1 MSELEFQLP
10 TAIVFGVVLVIA
22 ALIWFAV
29 QLFRGGV
36 DVRRVAWLLVFRI
49 PLLVV
54 LMLLVARPVWTS
66 PDQTETSRD
75 QVAILI
81 DRSESMSVREGEQT
95 RYEQAVNF
103 ARDVVLP
110 AVDQTQLK
118 IRPILFSED
127 AREVSGEEIA
137 TASPDGAATNLGR
150 AIVQAVLGSESPP
163 LVAIALTDGIVTN
176 PADQSRA
183 VAALVTHGVPI
194 VSVGFGSQAGG
205 RVVMVDGVDAPS
217 LVEPGQSFRVAARL
231 RATGQELPPL
241 TLLLMRNGQLVDRRT
256 IQGFAGPRTWIESF
270 DVAAD
275 VEGTNTYTV
284 RLMQPADSSV
294 ALATAE
300 GAAVVRV
307 VSSSEIRVL
316 YVQGGLT
323 WDYKFVSLALSSDP
337 TIRLSGLSRTASTSK
352 FFENVQSDVDLVNGF
367 PSNLEDLSEFRVVVL
382 SNLRPG
388 DLTPHQQQLLAR
400 FCGELGGG
408 VLMIGG
414 PQTFNASWRNSR
426 LEELLP
432 VRFAVLPATLQSE
445 RFNIRLTP
453 AALAH
458 PVFQLSE
465 QSDAREAWRMLPTF
479 SYPATVEGVKPGA
492 EVWLKSDS
500 GSVLMA
506 SQRYGNGLASVLCM
520 QNMWRWRLA
529 RESNTEHFDR
539 FWRQLLRFLAES
551 GRELVTITPTDLSP
565 SPGEEV
571 GLLIESR
578 ELAGESQPER
588 SRARL
593 IVEDPEQQV
602 VLDLPIEL
610 SAGGQASAT
619 FTADTSGLF
628 TATLVGPGD
637 RFLASREITVRDA
650 EAELAST
657 SRNMETLRQLAG
669 ISGGLALEAEAA
681 DDLPTRLD
689 AFLDPEE
696 QPQVEVNYAL
706 PAGVNGW
713 MLALLLT
720 CITGE
725 WLCRKRWGTL

>member
-10 TAIVFGVVLVIA
+10 SAIFFGVVVVVA
-22 ALIWFAV
+22 ALLWFAV
-29 QLFRGGV
+29 QLRRGGV
-36 DVRRVAWLLVFRI
+36 DVRRLALLLGFRVVF
-49 PLLVV
+49 LFA
-54 LMLLVARPVWTS
+54 LMLIVARPVWTS
-66 PDQTETSRD
+66 PDQDETIRD

-95 RYEQAVNF
+95 RYEQAVEF

-110 AVDQTQLK
+110 AVDQTRLR
-118 IRPILFSED
+118 IRPILFADD
-127 AREVSGEEIA
+127 AREASGEEIA
-137 TASPDGAATNLGR
+137 AANPDGPATNLGR

-205 RVVMVDGVDAPS
+205 RVVMIDGVDAPP
-217 LVEPGQSFRVAARL
+217 LVEPGQRFRVAARL
-231 RATGQELPPL
+231 RATGQEIPAL
-241 TLLLMRNGQLVDRRT
+241 TLLLMRNGQLVERRT
-256 IQGFAGPRTWIESF
+256 IKGFAGPRTWIESF

-275 VEGTNTYTV
+275 VEAANTYTV
-284 RLMQPADSSV
+284 RVMQPADQSV

-300 GAAVVRV
+300 AAAVVRV

-323 WDYKFVSLALSSDP
+323 WDYKFATLAVSSDP

-367 PSNLEDLSEFRVVVL
+367 PGNLEDLGGFRVVVL

-400 FCGELGGG
+400 FCSELGGG

-414 PQTFNASWRNSR
+414 PQTFNASWRDSR

-432 VRFAVLPATLQSE
+432 VRFAVVPPTLRNK
-445 RFNIRLTP
+445 RFKIRLTP

-465 QSDAREAWRMLPTF
+465 ESETREPWRKLPPF

-492 EVWLKSDS
+492 EVWLKTDS

-520 QNMWRWRLA
+520 QNLWRWRLA
-529 RESNTEHFDR
+529 RESKTEHFDR
-539 FWRQLLRFLAES
+539 FWRQLLRYLAES
-551 GRELVTITPTDLSP
+551 GREVVTITPTDLSP

-571 GLLIESR
+571 GLLIEYR
-578 ELAGESQPER
+578 ELAGEAQPER
-588 SRARL
+588 SRVRL
-593 IVEDPEQQV
+593 IVQDPEQQD

-610 SAGGQASAT
+610 SAGGQASAS
-619 FTADTSGLF
+619 FTAESSGLF
-628 TATLVGPGD
+628 TATLVGPGN
-637 RFLASREITVRDA
+637 RFLASREITVRDTQ
-650 EAELAST
+650 AELAST

-669 ISGGLALEAEAA
+669 ISGGLAVEAETAE
-681 DDLPTRLD
+681 DLQTRLD
-689 AFLDPEE
+689 EFLDPEE
-696 QPQVEVNYAL
+696 PPQVEVNYAL

-720 CITGE
+720 CISAE
-725 WLCRKRWGTL
+725 WLCRKLWGTL